1 MLAITRKSEI
11 RDLILEKKSVT
22 VTELA
27 KLFVVTEETIRR
39 DLKQLEGEGF
49 LTRTY
54 GGAFIQDGVE
64 NNVDLSIR
72 ENTFLKSK
80 QAIANRCRQII
91 HNGDSIFL
99 DSSTTAL
106 AIAKAISDMRLTV
119 VTNSLMIVNALCE
132 LSNIHLVCIGGNY
145 TPRDKAFNG
154 LSTSTSLTTFYLD
167 KTFMSC
173 RSLSMEHGITDSLDS
188 VAAVRQSLITRS
200 KEIYLVAD
208 FSKFDKTSFIYITDF
223 NKITGLVTD
232 QKLSSQWLDFLAK
245 CNVEVY
251 EAHSDQPENKSWNP

>member
-1 MLAITRKSEI
+1 MLAVTRKSEI

-27 KLFVVTEETIRR
+27 REFSVTEETIRR
-39 DLKQLEGEGF
+39 DLKQLESEGF

-72 ENTFLKSK
+72 ETAYLKSK
-80 QAIANRCRQII
+80 QAIANRCRHII

-99 DSSTTAL
+99 DSSTTTL
-106 AIAKAISDMRLTV
+106 AIAKVVSDMRLTV
-119 VTNSLMIVNALCE
+119 VTNSLLVINELCDKP
-132 LSNIHLVCIGGNY
+132 NIHLVCIGGNY

-154 LSTSTSLTTFYLD
+154 LSTSASLTTFYLD

-173 RSLSMEHGITDSLDS
+173 RSLSMDHGITDSLES
-188 VAAVRQSLITRS
+188 VAAVRQSLVARS
-200 KEIYLVAD
+200 KEVYLVAD
-208 FSKFDKTSFIYITDF
+208 FSKFDKTSFIHITDF
-223 NKITGLVTD
+223 DSITGLVTD
-232 QKLSSQWLDFLAK
+232 RNLNSQWMDFLDK
-245 CNVEVY
+245 HNVVLY
-251 EAHSDQPENKSWNP
+251 EAHSEQPENKSWNP

>member
-27 KLFVVTEETIRR
+27 KLFSVTEETIRR
-39 DLKQLEGEGF
+39 DLKQMEGEGF
-49 LTRTY
+49 LIRTY

-64 NNVDLSIR
+64 NNVDLSLR
-72 ENTFLKSK
+72 ETTFIKSK

-106 AIAKAISDMRLTV
+106 AIAKAVSDMRLTV
-119 VTNSLMIVNALCE
+119 VTNSLLVVNELCE
-132 LSNIHLVCIGGNY
+132 IPNIHLVCIGGNY
-145 TPRDKAFNG
+145 TPRDKAFHG
-154 LSTSTSLTTFYLD
+154 LSTSASLTTYYLD

-173 RSLSMEHGITDSLDS
+173 RSLSMEHGITDSLES
-188 VAAVRQSLITRS
+188 VAAVRQSLIERS
-200 KEIYLVAD
+200 KEVYVVAD
-208 FSKFDKTSFIYITDF
+208 FSKFDKTSFIHITDF
-223 NKITGLVTD
+223 EHITGIITD
-232 QKLSSQWLDFLAK
+232 RKLSIQWLDFLAK
-245 CNVEVY
+245 HNVEIY
-251 EAHSDQPENKSWNP
+251 EARSDQPENKSWNP

>member
-1 MLAITRKSEI
+1 MLAVTRKSEI

-27 KLFVVTEETIRR
+27 RVFSVTEETIRR
-39 DLKQLEGEGF
+39 DLKQMESEGF

-72 ENTFLKSK
+72 ETAYLKSK
-80 QAIANRCRQII
+80 QAIANCCRHII

-99 DSSTTAL
+99 DSSTTTL
-106 AIAKAISDMRLTV
+106 TIAKAVSDMRLTV
-119 VTNSLMIVNALCE
+119 VTNSLMVINELCDKP
-132 LSNIHLVCIGGNY
+132 NIHLVCIGGNY

-154 LSTSTSLTTFYLD
+154 LSTSASLTTFYLD

-173 RSLSMEHGITDSLDS
+173 RSLSMDYGITDSLES
-188 VAAVRQSLITRS
+188 VAAVRQSLVARS
-200 KEIYLVAD
+200 KEVYLVAD
-208 FSKFDKTSFIYITDF
+208 FSKFDKTSFIHITDF
-223 NKITGLVTD
+223 DNITGLVTD
-232 QKLSSQWLDFLAK
+232 RNLSSQWLDFLAK
-245 CNVEVY
+245 HNVEVY
-251 EAHSDQPENKSWNP
+251 EAPYEQLEDDSWNL